1 VETRRAG
8 HPPTMNDNTAAP
20 KPPGPTDQGRTGG
33 MATRE
38 VAPDVVEKH
47 RGGVPKDA
55 TEVTEAQAEQQ
66 EQQEHRNDD
75 PDAPGRHQDRHQ
87 IADET

>member
-1 VETRRAG
+1 MEIRRAG

-38 VAPDVVEKH
+38 VAPEVVEKH
-47 RGGVPKDA
+47 RGVPKDA
-55 TEVTEAQAEQQ
+55 TEVTEEQAEQQ

>member
-1 VETRRAG
+1 
-8 HPPTMNDNTAAP
+8 MNDNTAAP
-20 KPPGPTDQGRTGG
+20 KPPCPTDQGRTGG

-38 VAPDVVEKH
+38 VVPEVVEKH
-47 RGGVPKDA
+47 RGVPKDA
-55 TEVTEAQAEQQ
+55 TEVTEEQAEQQ
-66 EQQEHRNDD
+66 EQQERRNDD